1 MRFSV
6 RHETVYRYSAPVRFA
21 PHRLRLT
28 PRVDA
33 GLLHRHDLDVG
44 PDPLGRDDALDAY
57 GNRVID
63 LAFDTPADALRIE
76 SRFVLETVAPP
87 PLAAGPPLLPA
98 GRDPDLAPWLAGPD
112 PDPSVAAFAAEI
124 AATSGGR
131 TDRFLST
138 LCRTLFERTDRH
150 IRPDGA
156 ARSAAETLALGS
168 GACRDL
174 TVLFM
179 AAARVVGLPARF
191 VSGYQA
197 RAETPDGRRHLHAW
211 PEVHVAGVGW
221 RGWDPTHGV
230 AVGDGHV
237 ALSAAP
243 DQAATMPIEGGYF
256 GDGVTATLAYRVEID
271 AS

>member
-33 GLLHRHDLDVG
+33 GVLLRHDLDVG
-44 PDPLGRDDALDAY
+44 PDPLGRDDTLDDY

-63 LAFDTPADALRIE
+63 LAFDTPAETLRIE
-76 SRFVLETVAPP
+76 SRFVLDTVAPP
-87 PLAAGPPLLPA
+87 PLAEAAPLLPA
-98 GRDPDLAPWLAGPD
+98 RRDPDLAPWLAEPD
-112 PDPSVAAFAAEI
+112 PDPSVAAFAAAI

-179 AAARVVGLPARF
+179 AAARVVGLPTRF

-197 RAETPDGRRHLHAW
+197 RSETPDGRRHLHAW

-243 DQAATMPIEGGYF
+243 DQAATMPIDGGFF
-256 GDGVTATLAYRVEID
+256 GDGVTSTLTYRVEID